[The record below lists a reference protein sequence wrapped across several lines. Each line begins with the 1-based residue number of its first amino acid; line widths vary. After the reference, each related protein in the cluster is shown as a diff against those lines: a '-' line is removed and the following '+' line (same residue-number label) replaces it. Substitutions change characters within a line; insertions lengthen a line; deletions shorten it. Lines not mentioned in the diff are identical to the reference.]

1 MKTEKVGKDV
11 TLEKLLPDYTGA
23 PYLCKVTGAMY
34 PVLGFCNNIFTC
46 STYWAY
52 MSYSNLEK
60 VQALWLLD
68 MLLCCVRLALG
79 TDMTLLN

>member
-1 MKTEKVGKDV
+1 VHHICVKS
-11 TLEKLLPDYTGA
+11 L
-23 PYLCKVTGAMY
+23 GAMY
-34 PVLGFCNNIFTC
+34 LVLDFCNNTFTW
-46 STYWAY
+46 STYCQY

-79 TDMTLLN
+79 TDMTLIN